1 MFSIF
6 SIVSCLMKKIISP
19 FLCKKERKKIWRI
32 YVLNDPNKGEGKGMK
47 TVREMKIVSNDESQ
61 LRSLDELMRVFGSAK
76 RYAFNRL
83 LEGRNAKDI
92 IQRLPHQF
100 QLNKRF
106 AEDAVLLVQSLI
118 SSQRELLPMRL
129 EDVQAKIEKTEKKI
143 DDYQCGRKTPKNV
156 DLLTCLGGLHQR
168 LEKLKAKE
176 AELKHHLDQGTIPR
190 VIFGGKQNF
199 YKRLKG
205 KITNEEWKDLR
216 SNQLYARGD
225 KSKKGNLNIR
235 LVYDDHTYECYVE
248 IANSLGQPKGKH
260 APRLR
265 LPVSVPEKYEEE
277 IIDLVM
283 GEQVGVN
290 AKGKPIIKYRPYTVE
305 IKRKNGEYYVHL
317 IYEEEVYGR
326 ELAYDEPI
334 QAERIAGMDINIDR
348 IAISIVSKQGNFIQ
362 SKVFYC
368 HELEYVRANKRN
380 NIIGE
385 TVRDVYDWLLQE
397 NVGAVVIENIQ
408 LRQQHDTDKRF
419 NRLTHHFKK
428 KKLTETI
435 LRRGLRLGF
444 HVKKVNPAYTSVIGR
459 FKYMKKYGLS
469 VHESAALVIGRR
481 GLGYQERLPKEL
493 IETIKTKVKRHL
505 IAVLGSMEE
514 SYKQSKSGTKQRQY
528 LGMMLKKI
536 ENFKEEHEWSLW
548 NILHKC
554 CWLNQYQIQLREV

>member
-1 MFSIF
+1 
-6 SIVSCLMKKIISP
+6 L
-19 FLCKKERKKIWRI
+19 
-32 YVLNDPNKGEGKGMK
+32 
-47 TVREMKIVSNDESQ
+47 
-61 LRSLDELMRVFGSAK
+61 RVFCSAK

-83 LEGRNAKDI
+83 LEGKNAKDI
-92 IQRLPHQF
+92 IKHLPHQIP
-100 QLNKRF
+100 LNKRYT
-106 AEDAVLLVQSLI
+106 EDAVLLAQSLI
-118 SSQRELLPMRL
+118 TSQHELLPMRL
-129 EDVQAKIEKTEKKI
+129 EDVQSKIEKTERKI
-143 DDYQCGRKTPKNV
+143 DDYQYGRKTPKKV

-176 AELKHHLDQGTIPR
+176 AELQDHLNDGTIPK
-190 VIFGGKQNF
+190 VIFGGKPNF

-235 LVYDDHTYECYVE
+235 LGYDDHTNQWHVE
-248 IANSLGQPKGKH
+248 IANPLEQPNGKH

-265 LPVSVPEKYEEE
+265 FSVDVPEKYEQE
-277 IIDLVM
+277 IIDVIM

-290 AKGKPIIKYRPYTVE
+290 SKGKPIMDYQPYTVE

-317 IYEEEVYGR
+317 IYEEEVYDR
-326 ELAYDEPI
+326 ELSYDEPI
-334 QAERIAGMDINIDR
+334 QGERIAGIDINIDR
-348 IAISIVSKQGNFIQ
+348 IAVSIVSKQGNLIK
-362 SKVFYC
+362 SKMFYC

-380 NIIGE
+380 NLIGE

-419 NRLTHHFKK
+419 NRLTHNFKK

-444 HVKKVNPAYTSVIGR
+444 RIKKVNPAYTSVIGR

-481 GLGYQERLPKEL
+481 GLGYHERLPKEL
-493 IETIKTKVKRHL
+493 IDTIKTKVKRHL
-505 IAVLGSMEE
+505 IAMLGSMEE
-514 SYKQSKSGTKQRQY
+514 SYKQSDSGKKQWKY
-528 LGMMLKKI
+528 VAMMLRKI
-536 ENFKEEHEWSLW
+536 ETFKQEHEWSLW
-548 NILHKC
+548 NILHKF
-554 CWLNQYQIQLREV
+554 CWLNQYHIQLKEV

>member
-1 MFSIF
+1 
-6 SIVSCLMKKIISP
+6 
-19 FLCKKERKKIWRI
+19 
-32 YVLNDPNKGEGKGMK
+32 MK
-47 TVREMKIVSNDESQ
+47 TVRVMKIVSDDETQ
-61 LRSLDELMRVFGSAK
+61 LHSLDELMRVFGSAK

-83 LEGRNAKDI
+83 LEGRNAKEI
-92 IQRLPHQF
+92 IKHLPHQF
-100 QLNKRF
+100 RLNKRY
-106 AEDAVLLVQSLI
+106 AEDAVLLAQALI
-118 SSQRELLPMRL
+118 SSQRELLPTRL
-129 EDVQAKIEKTEKKI
+129 EDVRVKIEKTEKKI
-143 DDYQCGRKTPKNV
+143 DEYQHGRKTPKKV
-156 DLLTCLGGLHQR
+156 DLPTCLGGLHQR

-176 AELKHHLDQGTIPR
+176 AELKRHLGQRTIPR

-205 KITNEEWKDLR
+205 KITNEEWKDVR

-235 LVYDDHTYECYVE
+235 LLYDDNTYECYVE
-248 IANSLGQPKGKH
+248 IANPLGQQESKT

-265 LPVSVPEKYEEE
+265 FPVSVPEKYEEE
-277 IIDLVM
+277 IINLVM

-290 AKGKPIIKYRPYTVE
+290 AKGKPIINYQPYTVE
-305 IKRKNGEYYVHL
+305 IKRKNGEYYIHL

-326 ELAYDEPI
+326 ELTYDEPI

-348 IAISIVSKQGNFIQ
+348 IAVSIVSKQGNFLQ

-380 NIIGE
+380 NIVGE

-419 NRLTHHFKK
+419 NRFTHNFKK
-428 KKLTETI
+428 KKLTDTI
-435 LRRGLRLGF
+435 IRRGMRLGF
-444 HVKKVNPAYTSVIGR
+444 RIKKVNPAYTSVIGR
-459 FKYMKKYGLS
+459 FKYRKKYRLS

-481 GLGYQERLPKEL
+481 GLGYRERLPKEL
-493 IETIKTKVKRHL
+493 IHIIKTKVKRHL
-505 IAVLGSMEE
+505 VAVLGSMEE

-528 LGMMLKKI
+528 LGRMLKKI

-548 NILHKC
+548 NVLHKC
-554 CWLNQYQIQLREV
+554 CWLNQDQIQLKEV

>member
-1 MFSIF
+1 
-6 SIVSCLMKKIISP
+6 
-19 FLCKKERKKIWRI
+19 
-32 YVLNDPNKGEGKGMK
+32 MK
-47 TVREMKIVSNDESQ
+47 TVRGMKIVSNDESQ
-61 LRSLDELMRVFGSAK
+61 LCSLDELMRVFGSAK

-92 IQRLPHQF
+92 IKHLSHQF

-106 AEDAVLLVQSLI
+106 AEDAVLLAQSLI
-118 SSQRELLPMRL
+118 SSQRELLPIRL
-129 EDVQAKIEKTEKKI
+129 EDVRAKIEKTEKKI
-143 DDYQCGRKTPKNV
+143 DEYRHGRKTPKKV
-156 DLLTCLGGLHQR
+156 DLPTCLDGLHRR
-168 LEKLKAKE
+168 LEKWKSKE
-176 AELKHHLDQGTIPR
+176 AELKHHLDHGTIPR
-190 VIFGGKQNF
+190 VIFGGKENF

-235 LVYDDHTYECYVE
+235 LVYDDHTNQWYVE
-248 IANSLGQPKGKH
+248 IANPLEQQKGKH

-265 LPVSVPEKYEEE
+265 FPVSVPEKYEEE
-277 IIDLVM
+277 IIDLIM
-283 GEQVGVN
+283 GEPVGVN
-290 AKGKPIIKYRPYTVE
+290 AKGKPIIEYQPYTVE
-305 IKRKNGEYYVHL
+305 IKRKNGGYYVYL

-326 ELAYDEPI
+326 ELTYDEPI

-348 IAISIVSKQGNFIQ
+348 IAVSIVSKQGNFLQ

-380 NIIGE
+380 NIVGE

-408 LRQQHDTDKRF
+408 LRQRHDTDKRF

-428 KKLTETI
+428 KKLTDTI
-435 LRRGLRLGF
+435 IRRGMRLGF
-444 HVKKVNPAYTSVIGR
+444 RIKKVNPAYTSVIGR
-459 FKYMKKYGLS
+459 FKYRKKYGLS

-493 IETIKTKVKRHL
+493 IHIIKTKVKRHL
-505 IAVLGSMEE
+505 VALLGSMEE

-528 LGMMLKKI
+528 LGRMLKKI

-548 NILHKC
+548 NILHKF
-554 CWLNQYQIQLREV
+554 CWLNQDQIQLKEV

>member
-1 MFSIF
+1 
-6 SIVSCLMKKIISP
+6 
-19 FLCKKERKKIWRI
+19 
-32 YVLNDPNKGEGKGMK
+32 MK
-47 TVREMKIVSNDESQ
+47 TVRVMKIVSDDETQ
-61 LRSLDELMRVFGSAK
+61 LHSLDELMRVFGSAK

-83 LEGRNAKDI
+83 LEGWNAKDI
-92 IQRLPHQF
+92 IKHLPHQF
-100 QLNKRF
+100 RLNKRF

-129 EDVQAKIEKTEKKI
+129 EDVQVKIEKTEKKI
-143 DDYQCGRKTPKNV
+143 DEYQHGRKTPKKV
-156 DLLTCLGGLHQR
+156 DLPTCLGGLHQR

-205 KITNEEWKDLR
+205 KITNEEWKDVR

-235 LVYDDHTYECYVE
+235 LVYDDHTDECYVE
-248 IANSLGQPKGKH
+248 IANPLGQQEGKH

-265 LPVSVPEKYEEE
+265 FPVSVPEKYEEE

-290 AKGKPIIKYRPYTVE
+290 AKGKPIMEYQPYTVE

-317 IYEEEVYGR
+317 VYEEEVYGR
-326 ELAYDEPI
+326 ELTYDEPI
-334 QAERIAGMDINIDR
+334 QAERIAGIDINIDR
-348 IAISIVSKQGNFIQ
+348 IAVSIVSKQGNFLQ

-380 NIIGE
+380 NIVGE
-385 TVRDVYDWLLQE
+385 TVRDVYDWLMQE
-397 NVGAVVIENIQ
+397 NVGVVVIENIQ
-408 LRQQHDTDKRF
+408 LRQRHDTDKRF
-419 NRLTHHFKK
+419 NRFTHHFKK
-428 KKLTETI
+428 KKLTDTI
-435 LRRGLRLGF
+435 IRRGMRLGF
-444 HVKKVNPAYTSVIGR
+444 RIKKVNPAYTSVIGR
-459 FKYMKKYGLS
+459 FKYRKKYGLS

-481 GLGYQERLPKEL
+481 GLGYRERLPKEL
-493 IETIKTKVKRHL
+493 MDTIKAKVKRHL
-505 IAVLGSMEE
+505 IASLRSMEE
-514 SYKQSKSGTKQRQY
+514 SYKQSKSGKKQSQY
-528 LGMMLKKI
+528 IAMMLRKI
-536 ENFKEEHEWSLW
+536 ENFKQEHEWSLW

-554 CWLNQYQIQLREV
+554 CWLNQYQIQLKEV

>member
-1 MFSIF
+1 
-6 SIVSCLMKKIISP
+6 
-19 FLCKKERKKIWRI
+19 
-32 YVLNDPNKGEGKGMK
+32 MK
-47 TVREMKIVSNDESQ
+47 TVRVMKIVSHDESQ
-61 LRSLDELMRVFGSAK
+61 LRSLDELMRVFCSAK

-92 IQRLPHQF
+92 IKHLPRQF
-100 QLNKRF
+100 RLNKRY
-106 AEDAVLLVQSLI
+106 AEDAVLLAQSLI
-118 SSQRELLPMRL
+118 SSKRELLPMRL
-129 EDVQAKIEKTEKKI
+129 EDVQAKIEKTERKI

-156 DLLTCLGGLHQR
+156 DVQTCLSGLYQR

-176 AELKHHLDQGTIPR
+176 AELQDHLNADTIPK

-235 LVYDDHTYECYVE
+235 LLYDDHTYECYVE
-248 IANSLGQPKGKH
+248 IANPLGQQEGKH
-260 APRLR
+260 APRLTF
-265 LPVSVPEKYEEE
+265 PVYVPEKYESE
-277 IIDLVM
+277 IIDVVM

-290 AKGKPIIKYRPYTVE
+290 AKGKPIIQYQPYTVE
-305 IKRKNGEYYVHL
+305 IKRKNGEYYIHL

-326 ELAYDEPI
+326 ELTYDEPI

-348 IAISIVSKQGNFIQ
+348 IAVSIVSKQGNFLQ

-408 LRQQHDTDKRF
+408 LRQQHDTDRRF

-444 HVKKVNPAYTSVIGR
+444 RIKKVNPAYTSVIGR

-493 IETIKTKVKRHL
+493 VDTIKTKVKRHL

-514 SYKQSKSGTKQRQY
+514 SYKQSKSDKKQRQY
-528 LGMMLKKI
+528 IAMMLRKI
-536 ENFKEEHEWSLW
+536 ENFKQEHEWSLW
-548 NILHKC
+548 NILHKF
-554 CWLNQYQIQLREV
+554 CWMNQYQIQLREV

>member
-1 MFSIF
+1 
-6 SIVSCLMKKIISP
+6 
-19 FLCKKERKKIWRI
+19 
-32 YVLNDPNKGEGKGMK
+32 MK
-47 TVREMKIVSNDESQ
+47 TARGMKIVSHDESQ

-92 IQRLPHQF
+92 IKHLPRPF
-100 QLNKRF
+100 RLNKRF
-106 AEDAVLLVQSLI
+106 AEDAVLLAQSLI
-118 SSQRELLPMRL
+118 SSQRELLPIRL

-143 DDYQCGRKTPKNV
+143 DEYQHGRKTPKKV
-156 DLLTCLGGLHQR
+156 DLPTCLAGLHRR
-168 LEKLKAKE
+168 LEKLKSKE

-205 KITNEEWKDLR
+205 NITNEEWKDLR

-235 LVYDDHTYECYVE
+235 LVYDDHTDECYVE
-248 IANSLGQPKGKH
+248 IANPLGQQKGKH

-265 LPVSVPEKYEEE
+265 LLVSVPEKYEEE

-283 GEQVGVN
+283 GEPVGVN
-290 AKGKPIIKYRPYTVE
+290 AKGKPIIEYRSYTVE

-334 QAERIAGMDINIDR
+334 QAERIAGIDINIDR
-348 IAISIVSKQGNFIQ
+348 IAVSIVSKQGNFLQ

-380 NIIGE
+380 NLIGE

-419 NRLTHHFKK
+419 NRLTHHFNK
-428 KKLTETI
+428 KKLTEMI

-444 HVKKVNPAYTSVIGR
+444 RIKKVNPAYTSVIGR

-481 GLGYQERLPKEL
+481 GLGYRERLPKEL
-493 IETIKTKVKRHL
+493 MDTIKTKVKRHL
-505 IAVLGSMEE
+505 VAVLGSMEE
-514 SYKQSKSGTKQRQY
+514 SYKQSKSGKKQRQY
-528 LGMMLKKI
+528 IAMMLRKI
-536 ENFKEEHEWSLW
+536 ENFKQEHEWSLW
-548 NILHKC
+548 NILHQF
-554 CWLNQYQIQLREV
+554 CWLNQYQIQLKEV

>member
-1 MFSIF
+1 
-6 SIVSCLMKKIISP
+6 
-19 FLCKKERKKIWRI
+19 
-32 YVLNDPNKGEGKGMK
+32 MK
-47 TVREMKIVSNDESQ
+47 TVRVMKIVSHDELQ

-83 LEGRNAKDI
+83 VEGRNAKDI
-92 IQRLPHQF
+92 IKCLPHQF

-106 AEDAVLLVQSLI
+106 AEDAVLLAQSLI

-143 DDYQCGRKTPKNV
+143 DEYQHGRKIPKKV
-156 DLLTCLGGLHQR
+156 DLPTCLDGLQRR
-168 LEKLKAKE
+168 LEKLKSKE
-176 AELKHHLDQGTIPR
+176 EELQRHLEQGTIPR
-190 VIFGGKQNF
+190 VIFGGKENF

-235 LVYDDHTYECYVE
+235 LTYDDKTYQCYVE
-248 IANSLGQPKGKH
+248 IANPLGQQEGKH

-265 LPVSVPEKYEEE
+265 LPVLVPEKYEEE

-283 GEQVGVN
+283 GEPVGVN
-290 AKGKPIIKYRPYTVE
+290 AKGNPIIEYQPYTVE
-305 IKRKNGEYYVHL
+305 IQRKNGEYYIHL

-334 QAERIAGMDINIDR
+334 QAERVAGIDINIDR
-348 IAISIVSKQGNFIQ
+348 IAVSIVSKQGNFIK

-380 NIIGE
+380 NIVGE
-385 TVRDVYDWLLQE
+385 TVRDVHDWLLQE

-408 LRQQHDTDKRF
+408 LRQQHDTDRRF

-428 KKLTETI
+428 KKLTDTI
-435 LRRGLRLGF
+435 IRRGLRLGF
-444 HVKKVNPAYTSVIGR
+444 RIKKVNPAYTSVIGR

-481 GLGYQERLPKEL
+481 GFDCHVRVDGRILQA
-493 IETIKTKVKRHL
+493 IEKRNKTTTISRDDVT
-505 IAVLGSMEE
+505 
-514 SYKQSKSGTKQRQY
+514 Q
-528 LGMMLKKI
+528 
-536 ENFKEEHEWSLW
+536 N
-548 NILHKC
+548 
-554 CWLNQYQIQLREV
+554 

>member
-1 MFSIF
+1 
-6 SIVSCLMKKIISP
+6 
-19 FLCKKERKKIWRI
+19 
-32 YVLNDPNKGEGKGMK
+32 
-47 TVREMKIVSNDESQ
+47 
-61 LRSLDELMRVFGSAK
+61 
-76 RYAFNRL
+76 L
-83 LEGRNAKDI
+83 LA
-92 IQRLPHQF
+92 
-100 QLNKRF
+100 
-106 AEDAVLLVQSLI
+106 QSLI

-129 EDVQAKIEKTEKKI
+129 EDVQAKIEKTEQKI
-143 DDYQCGRKTPKNV
+143 DDYQYGRKIPKNV
-156 DLLTCLGGLHQR
+156 GLPICLGGLHQR

-176 AELKHHLDQGTIPR
+176 AELQDHLNAGTIPK

-205 KITNEEWKDLR
+205 KITNKEWKDLR

-248 IANSLGQPKGKH
+248 IANPLRQQEGKQ

-265 LPVSVPEKYEEE
+265 FSVYVPEKYEKE

-290 AKGKPIIKYRPYTVE
+290 AKGKPMIKYQPYTVE
-305 IKRKNGEYYVHL
+305 IRRKNGEYYVHL
-317 IYEEEVYGR
+317 IYEEEIYGR
-326 ELAYDEPI
+326 ALTYDEPI
-334 QAERIAGMDINIDR
+334 QGERIAGIDINIDR
-348 IAISIVSKQGNFIQ
+348 IAVSIVSKQGNFLQ

-368 HELEYVRANKRN
+368 HELEYVKANKRN
-380 NIIGE
+380 NLIGE
-385 TVRDVYDWLLQE
+385 TVRDMYDWLLQE
-397 NVGAVVIENIQ
+397 NVGVVVIENIQ

-444 HVKKVNPAYTSVIGR
+444 CIKKVNPAYTSVIGR

-481 GLGYQERLPKEL
+481 GLGYRERLPKEL
-493 IETIKTKVKRHL
+493 IDTLKTKVKRHL
-505 IAVLGSMEE
+505 IAMLGSMEE
-514 SYKQSKSGTKQRQY
+514 SYKQSKSGMKQRPY
-528 LGMMLKKI
+528 LGMMIQKI
-536 ENFKEEHEWSLW
+536 ENFKQEHEWSLW
-548 NILHKC
+548 NVLHKC
-554 CWLNQYQIQLREV
+554 CWLNQYQIQLKEV

>member
-1 MFSIF
+1 
-6 SIVSCLMKKIISP
+6 
-19 FLCKKERKKIWRI
+19 
-32 YVLNDPNKGEGKGMK
+32 
-47 TVREMKIVSNDESQ
+47 
-61 LRSLDELMRVFGSAK
+61 
-76 RYAFNRL
+76 
-83 LEGRNAKDI
+83 
-92 IQRLPHQF
+92 
-100 QLNKRF
+100 
-106 AEDAVLLVQSLI
+106 
-118 SSQRELLPMRL
+118 
-129 EDVQAKIEKTEKKI
+129 
-143 DDYQCGRKTPKNV
+143 
-156 DLLTCLGGLHQR
+156 LHQR

-176 AELKHHLDQGTIPR
+176 AELQYHLNNGTIPT
-190 VIFGGKQNF
+190 VIFGGKQHF

-235 LVYDDHTYECYVE
+235 LMYDDHTYECYVE
-248 IANSLGQPKGKH
+248 IANPLGQQEGKH

-265 LPVSVPEKYEEE
+265 FPASVPEKYEDE

-290 AKGKPIIKYRPYTVE
+290 AKGKPIMDYQPYTVE

-326 ELAYDEPI
+326 ELTCDEPI
-334 QAERIAGMDINIDR
+334 RAERIAGIDINIDR
-348 IAISIVSKQGNFIQ
+348 IAVSIVSKQGNFLK

-380 NIIGE
+380 NLIGE
-385 TVRDVYDWLLQE
+385 TVRDVYNWLMQE
-397 NVGAVVIENIQ
+397 NVGVVVIENIQ

-419 NRLTHHFKK
+419 NRFTHNFKK
-428 KKLTETI
+428 KKLTDTI
-435 LRRGLRLGF
+435 IRRGMRLEF
-444 HVKKVNPAYTSVIGR
+444 RIKKVNPAYTSVIGR

-469 VHESAALVIGRR
+469 VHESAAFVIGRR
-481 GLGYQERLPKEL
+481 GLGYQERLSKEL
-493 IETIKTKVKRHL
+493 VDTIKTKVKRHL
-505 IAVLGSMEE
+505 IAVLGSMKE

-548 NILHKC
+548 NILHKF
-554 CWLNQYQIQLREV
+554 CWLNQYQIQLKEA

>member
-1 MFSIF
+1 
-6 SIVSCLMKKIISP
+6 
-19 FLCKKERKKIWRI
+19 
-32 YVLNDPNKGEGKGMK
+32 MK
-47 TVREMKIVSNDESQ
+47 TVRGMKIVSDDETQ
-61 LRSLDELMRVFGSAK
+61 LHSLDELMRVFGSAK

-83 LEGRNAKDI
+83 LEGRNAKEI
-92 IQRLPHQF
+92 IKHLPHQF
-100 QLNKRF
+100 RLNKRY
-106 AEDAVLLVQSLI
+106 AEDAVLLAQSLI

-129 EDVQAKIEKTEKKI
+129 EDVQAKIEKTAKKI
-143 DDYQCGRKTPKNV
+143 DEYQYGRKTPKNV
-156 DLLTCLGGLHQR
+156 DLPTCLGGLRQR

-176 AELKHHLDQGTIPR
+176 AELKRHLDQRMIPR

-199 YKRLKG
+199 CKRLKG

-235 LVYDDHTYECYVE
+235 LLYDDNTYECYVE
-248 IANSLGQPKGKH
+248 IANPLGQQESKT

-265 LPVSVPEKYEEE
+265 FPVSVPEKYEEE
-277 IIDLVM
+277 IINLVM

-290 AKGKPIIKYRPYTVE
+290 AKGKPIINYQPYTVE
-305 IKRKNGEYYVHL
+305 IKRKNGEYYIHL

-326 ELAYDEPI
+326 ELTYDEPI

-348 IAISIVSKQGNFIQ
+348 IAVSIVSKQGNFLQ

-380 NIIGE
+380 NIVGE

-419 NRLTHHFKK
+419 NRFTHNFKK
-428 KKLTETI
+428 KKLTDTI
-435 LRRGLRLGF
+435 IRRGMRLGF
-444 HVKKVNPAYTSVIGR
+444 RIKKVNPAYTSVIGR
-459 FKYMKKYGLS
+459 FKYRKKYGLS

-481 GLGYQERLPKEL
+481 GLGYRERLPKEL
-493 IETIKTKVKRHL
+493 IHIIKTKVKRHL
-505 IAVLGSMEE
+505 VAVLGSMEE

-528 LGMMLKKI
+528 LGRMLKKI

-548 NILHKC
+548 NVLHKC
-554 CWLNQYQIQLREV
+554 CWLNQDQIQLKEV

>member
-1 MFSIF
+1 
-6 SIVSCLMKKIISP
+6 
-19 FLCKKERKKIWRI
+19 
-32 YVLNDPNKGEGKGMK
+32 MK
-47 TVREMKIVSNDESQ
+47 TVRVVKIVSDDETQ
-61 LRSLDELMRVFGSAK
+61 LHSLDELMRVFCSAK

-83 LEGRNAKDI
+83 LEGKNAKDI
-92 IQRLPHQF
+92 IKHLPHQF
-100 QLNKRF
+100 PLNKRY
-106 AEDAVLLVQSLI
+106 AEDAVLLAQSLI

-143 DDYQCGRKTPKNV
+143 DEYQHGRKTPKNV
-156 DLLTCLGGLHQR
+156 DLQMCLDRLHRR
-168 LEKLKAKE
+168 LEKLKSKE
-176 AELKHHLDQGTIPR
+176 DELQRHLDHGTVPS

-199 YKRLKG
+199 YQRLKG

-235 LVYDDHTYECYVE
+235 LVYDDNTYECHVE
-248 IANSLGQPKGKH
+248 IANPLRQQEGKQ

-265 LPVSVPEKYEEE
+265 LPVSVPEKYEDE

-290 AKGKPIIKYRPYTVE
+290 AKGKPMIEYQPYTVE

-326 ELAYDEPI
+326 ELSYDEPI
-334 QAERIAGMDINIDR
+334 QADRIAGIDINIDR
-348 IAISIVSKQGNFIQ
+348 IAVSIVSKQGNFLK

-380 NIIGE
+380 NLIGE
-385 TVRDVYDWLLQE
+385 TVHDVYDWLLQE

-419 NRLTHHFKK
+419 NRLTQNFKK
-428 KKLTETI
+428 KKMTDTI
-435 LRRGLRLGF
+435 IRRGLRLGF
-444 HVKKVNPAYTSVIGR
+444 RIKKVNPAYTSVIGR

-469 VHESAALVIGRR
+469 VHESAAFAIGRR
-481 GLGYQERLPKEL
+481 GLGYRERLPKEL
-493 IETIKTKVKRHL
+493 IDTIKTKVKRHL
-505 IAVLGSMEE
+505 IAMLGSMEE
-514 SYKQSKSGTKQRQY
+514 SYKQSVSGTKQRQY
-528 LGMMLKKI
+528 ISMVLHKI
-536 ENFKEEHEWSLW
+536 ETFKQEHEWSLW
-548 NILHKC
+548 NVLHKF
-554 CWLNQYQIQLREV
+554 CWMNQYQIQLKEV

>member
-1 MFSIF
+1 
-6 SIVSCLMKKIISP
+6 
-19 FLCKKERKKIWRI
+19 
-32 YVLNDPNKGEGKGMK
+32 MK
-47 TVREMKIVSNDESQ
+47 TVRGMKIVSDDETQ
-61 LRSLDELMRVFGSAK
+61 LRSLDELMRVFCSAK

-83 LEGRNAKDI
+83 LEGRSAKDI
-92 IQRLPHQF
+92 IQHLPRQF
-100 QLNKRF
+100 RLNKRF
-106 AEDAVLLVQSLI
+106 AEDAFLLAQSLI
-118 SSQRELLPMRL
+118 SSQRELLPIRL
-129 EDVQAKIEKTEKKI
+129 EDVRAKIEKTEKKI
-143 DDYQCGRKTPKNV
+143 DEYQHGRKTSKNV
-156 DLLTCLGGLHQR
+156 DLPTCLGGLHQR

-176 AELKHHLDQGTIPR
+176 AELKHHLAQGTIPR

-235 LVYDDHTYECYVE
+235 LVYDDNTNQWYVE
-248 IANSLGQPKGKH
+248 IANPLEQQKGKH

-265 LPVSVPEKYEEE
+265 FPVSVPEKYEEE

-283 GEQVGVN
+283 GEPVGVN
-290 AKGKPIIKYRPYTVE
+290 AKGKPIIEYRPYTVE

-326 ELAYDEPI
+326 ELTYDEPI
-334 QAERIAGMDINIDR
+334 QAERVAGIDINIDR
-348 IAISIVSKQGNFIQ
+348 IAVSIVSKQGNFIK

-368 HELEYVRANKRN
+368 HELEYVKANKRN
-380 NIIGE
+380 NIVGE
-385 TVRDVYDWLLQE
+385 TVGDVYDWLLQE

-428 KKLTETI
+428 KKLTDTI
-435 LRRGLRLGF
+435 IRRGLRLGF
-444 HVKKVNPAYTSVIGR
+444 RIKKVNPAYTSVIGR

-481 GLGYQERLPKEL
+481 GLGYQERLTREL
-493 IETIKTKVKRHL
+493 IHIIKTKVKRHL
-505 IAVLGSMEE
+505 IAMLGSMEE
-514 SYKQSKSGTKQRQY
+514 SYKQSKSGKKQRQY
-528 LGMMLKKI
+528 IAMMLRKI
-536 ENFKEEHEWSLW
+536 ENFKQEHEWSLW
-548 NILHKC
+548 NILHKF

>member
-1 MFSIF
+1 
-6 SIVSCLMKKIISP
+6 
-19 FLCKKERKKIWRI
+19 
-32 YVLNDPNKGEGKGMK
+32 MK
-47 TVREMKIVSNDESQ
+47 TVRVMKIVSHDELQ
-61 LRSLDELMRVFGSAK
+61 LRSLDELMRVFCSAK

-92 IQRLPHQF
+92 IKRLPRQF
-100 QLNKRF
+100 RLNKRF

-143 DDYQCGRKTPKNV
+143 DDYQHGRKTPKKV
-156 DLLTCLGGLHQR
+156 DLPTCLGGLHQR

-176 AELKHHLDQGTIPR
+176 AELTHHLEQGTIPR

-205 KITNEEWKDLR
+205 KITNEEWKDVR

-235 LVYDDHTYECYVE
+235 LTYDDKTYQCYVE
-248 IANSLGQPKGKH
+248 IANPLGQQEGKH

-265 LPVSVPEKYEEE
+265 FPVLVPEKYEEE
-277 IIDLVM
+277 IIDVVM

-290 AKGKPIIKYRPYTVE
+290 AKGKPIMDYQPYTVE
-305 IKRKNGEYYVHL
+305 IKRKNEEYYVHL

-348 IAISIVSKQGNFIQ
+348 IAVSIVSKQGNFLQ

-397 NVGAVVIENIQ
+397 NVGAMVIENIQ

-435 LRRGLRLGF
+435 LRRGMRLGF
-444 HVKKVNPAYTSVIGR
+444 RIKKVNPAYTSIIGR

-493 IETIKTKVKRHL
+493 IDIIKTKVKRHW

-514 SYKQSKSGTKQRQY
+514 SYKQSKSGKKQHQY
-528 LGMMLKKI
+528 IAMMLRKI
-536 ENFKEEHEWSLW
+536 ENFKQEHEWSLW

-554 CWLNQYQIQLREV
+554 CWLNQYQIQLKEV